1 MSDKVSYS
9 NPYSA
14 SGILTEDYSD
24 QEKKKADVDPYWWT
38 ASSPHE
44 SVFPLVEGIR
54 SRQAYQG
61 AQNLK
66 YCRLYSNMDLAGLGF
81 QNYTQRSQTGT
92 FRSNRLTLNIV
103 QSCVDT
109 SAAKI
114 AKNKPR
120 VQFLTKNGDYTEKRK
135 AEKLTQFMEGM
146 FHRTGIYT
154 ITSRAFVDACVLGT
168 GAVKV
173 YLEDDEIKCERVF
186 AEELTVD
193 DVEGMYGSPRQ
204 LHRTKMYSKD
214 VLLSMFPS
222 FRQEISETTNV
233 EESEQGVPD
242 QIKVIE
248 SWHLKSG
255 KKGKDGLHTICI
267 SSATL
272 LEEKFEEREF
282 PFVFFRWIDKLLGF
296 WGQGLAEQLVG
307 LQVEINKVLQNIQ
320 AAQNLMCVPRIMV
333 EEGSK
338 VSPQMITNIAGNF
351 IRYRGTPPS
360 FNVGSAMPTEMYS
373 YLDKLIQRAY
383 EFSGISQLSAAQKKP
398 AGLDSGVALR
408 EYQDIE
414 SERFMLTAMRY
425 EEMHLEVA
433 KRIIELA
440 RRLYTED
447 SIDLSVKTV
456 TGKFL
461 KSIKWSDVN
470 MDDEDFT
477 MQMFPVSLLPTTPA
491 GKLQTVQ
498 ELVQAGFMPREA
510 AIGMLNLPDVDS
522 WLAYQTAD
530 QNNIE
535 RVISLILDKG
545 EYTVPEK
552 TWNLPMASEMVKQ
565 SIFMAQNDGVD
576 DDHIDLLRTL
586 QQAVDTLASVN
597 TVGPPPPPDPGGAAS
612 PPPGTPEG
620 VGAPPPQSDLM
631 PFQGSPGQ

>member
-1 MSDKVSYS
+1 MADNTVHYS
-9 NPYSA
+9 NPYKIP
-14 SGILTEDYSD
+14 GVITEEYSD
-24 QEKKKADVDPYWWT
+24 QERRKADIDPYWWNS
-38 ASSPHE
+38 SSPHE

-54 SRQAYQG
+54 ARQAYQS

-81 QNYTQRSQTGT
+81 QNYTQRTAAP
-92 FRSNRLTLNIV
+92 FKSNRLTLNIV

-146 FHRTGIYT
+146 FHKTGIYS

-204 LHRTKMYSKD
+204 LHRTKMYSRD
-214 VLLSMFPS
+214 VLSAMFPR
-222 FRQEISETTNV
+222 FRQEIRETTSV
-233 EESEQGVPD
+233 ENSEQGVPD
-242 QIKVIE
+242 QVKVIE
-248 SWHLKSG
+248 SWHLRSG
-255 KKGKDGLHTICI
+255 KEGKDGLHTICI

-272 LEEKFEEREF
+272 FEEEFTEDQF

-307 LQVEINKVLQNIQ
+307 IQVEINKVLQNIQ

-338 VSPQMITNIAGNF
+338 VSPQMVTNIAGNF

-373 YLDKLIQRAY
+373 YLDKLIQRSY

-433 KRIIELA
+433 KRIIDLA

-447 SIDLSVKTV
+447 DIDLSVKTV

-461 KSIKWSDVN
+461 KSIKWSDVD
-470 MDDEDFT
+470 MDDEEFT

-530 QNNIE
+530 QDNIE
-535 RVISLILDKG
+535 RVIGLILDKG
-545 EYTVPEK
+545 KYTVPEK
-552 TWNLPMASEMVKQ
+552 TWNLPMATEMCKQ

-576 DDHIDLLRTL
+576 EDRIDLLRTL
-586 QQAVDTLASVN
+586 QQAIDTLASSQALPN
-597 TVGPPPPPDPGGAAS
+597 TA
-612 PPPGTPEG
+612 PPPG
-620 VGAPPPQSDLM
+620 APPIASPAPAPQSDLL
-631 PFQGSPGQ
+631 PFQGQGQPQ